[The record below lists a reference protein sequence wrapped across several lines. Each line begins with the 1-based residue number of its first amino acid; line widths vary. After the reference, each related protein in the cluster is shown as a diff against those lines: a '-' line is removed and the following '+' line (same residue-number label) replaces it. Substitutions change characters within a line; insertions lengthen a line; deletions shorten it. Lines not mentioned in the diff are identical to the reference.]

1 MVGIRVVNAERFRV
15 IQSILRD
22 SLDAV
27 AALKE
32 ARDKLKEQVTE
43 LEKEVAVLKK
53 ENRMLRDAEAN
64 MQVQRDKYMRESA
77 ALKEDNKFLS
87 AVLDNVSAKY
97 NDELMDA
104 SINTALDIGKGA

>member
-1 MVGIRVVNAERFRV
+1 MVGIRIVNAERFRV

-32 ARDKLKEQVTE
+32 ERDKLKEQVTE
-43 LEKEVAVLKK
+43 MEKEVAVLKK
-53 ENRMLRDAEAN
+53 EIRMLRDAEAN
-64 MQVQRDKYMRESA
+64 MQVQRDKFLIKVA
-77 ALKEDNKFLS
+77 QLTEDNKFLS

-104 SINTALDIGKGA
+104 SISTALDVCKGA